1 MTQSNRRLAAIMFTD
16 LVGFSAL
23 TQKDES
29 LALKLVSTKRQLLTP
44 FLEQH
49 QGTLV
54 KTMGDGFLVEFGSAL
69 GAVDCAISIQSMLH
83 GFNKGQPQDH
93 KINLRI
99 GIHVGDVHSEND
111 DIFGDGVNIA
121 SRIEPLADPAG
132 ICITR
137 NVYDNVQAKLNIEFE
152 SIGTPELKNI
162 DNRIEVFKVV
172 PHWQSDQF
180 STEARLSE
188 TETVSIPDKSVA
200 VLPFDNLSTDADNEY
215 FSDGLT
221 EDILNKLCKVGE
233 LKVISRTSIMQY
245 KGVKRNLR
253 EIGKELG
260 VATIVEGSVRKAGNQ
275 IRITTQL
282 INAITDEHLWADSY
296 DRNLDNVFEVQT
308 EVAEKIV
315 EALEANMTTQ
325 ERAQLISNQT
335 ENTEAYH
342 HYLKG
347 LHLWNQRTDESV
359 QQSIK
364 CFESAIQADP
374 NYALAYVGL
383 ADAYL
388 VFDNFSMKMGTGKI
402 VEHASQA
409 IGKALELDPNL
420 GEAYASLGT
429 IKSKDYDWMGAEASY
444 LKAIEL
450 NPNYATAHHW
460 YGMNLSQLQQHDQAM
475 IEFNR
480 ALELDPLSIIIQAN
494 IGWDFLY
501 QGNLEKGEQYLRH
514 LLKKYPD
521 SDLAKFAFVQVLRE
535 TTQFDEALGLLDEL
549 SGSQGTTNMVDSIR
563 ASIYATQG
571 DQLRAFEVLTNL
583 LDRQMDNLVTPV
595 GIGLAYAA
603 LGKNEIAMKYLWKAY
618 ELHSIG
624 LGYAKV
630 NSGFDPL
637 REEPSFKELLEKLG
651 LAD

>member
-1 MTQSNRRLAAIMFTD
+1 MTQNHRRLAAIMFTD

-29 LALKLVSTKRQLLTP
+29 LALKLISTKRQLLIP

-69 GAVDCAISIQSMLH
+69 SAVDCAISIQSMLH

-93 KINLRI
+93 TINLRI

-137 NVYDNVQAKLNIEFE
+137 NVYDNVQAKLNTEFE

-162 DNRIEVFKVV
+162 DNPIEVFKVV
-172 PHWQSDQF
+172 PHWQNHPSQ
-180 STEARLSE
+180 SIENAENSEAVDIS
-188 TETVSIPDKSVA
+188 DKSVA
-200 VLPFDNLSTDADNEY
+200 VLPFDNLSTDPDNEY

-221 EDILNKLCKVGE
+221 EDILTKLCKVRE
-233 LKVISRTSIMQY
+233 LKVISRTSVMQY

-253 EIGKELG
+253 EIGRELG
-260 VATIVEGSVRKAGNQ
+260 VATVVEGSVRRAGNQ
-275 IRITTQL
+275 VRITAQL
-282 INAITDEHLWADSY
+282 INAVTDEHLWADSY
-296 DRNLDNVFEVQT
+296 DRNLDNIFEVQT

-315 EALEANMTTQ
+315 EALQANMTSE
-325 ERAQLISNQT
+325 ERAQLTTNQT
-335 ENTEAYH
+335 ESTEAYH
-342 HYLKG
+342 HYLQG
-347 LHLWNQRTDESV
+347 LHLWNQRSNESV
-359 QQSIK
+359 LQSIK
-364 CFESAIQADP
+364 CFESAIQVDL

-388 VFDNFSMKMGTGKI
+388 ILDNFSMNMGTEKI

-409 IGKALELDPNL
+409 IEKALELDPNL
-420 GEAYASLGT
+420 GEAYASLGQ
-429 IKSKDYDWMGAEASY
+429 IKSKDFDWEGSEASF

-460 YGMNLSQLQQHDQAM
+460 YGNNLSQLKQHDKATK
-475 IEFNR
+475 ELNR

-494 IGWDFLY
+494 IGLDFLFRGSFEESERY
-501 QGNLEKGEQYLRH
+501 MRH
-514 LLKKYPD
+514 LFKNYPD
-521 SDLAKFAFVQVLRE
+521 SGLVKYYLVQVLYQ
-535 TTQFDEALGLLDEL
+535 TAQFDEALSLL
-549 SGSQGTTNMVDSIR
+549 GKFTRTQGTTDMSDSLC
-563 ASIYATQG
+563 ASIHAVQG
-571 DQLRAFEVLTNL
+571 EQLRAYDILTNM
-583 LDRQMDNLVTPV
+583 LDRQLDSLVSPV
-595 GIGLAYAA
+595 AIAFVYIA
-603 LGKNEIAMKYLWKAY
+603 LGKIEAAMKYLWKGY
-618 ELHSIG
+618 EQRDRLIS
-624 LGYAKV
+624 YAKV
-630 NSGFDPL
+630 HTSFDPL
-637 REEPSFKELLEKLG
+637 REEPGFKELLGKLG